1 MSPVSEFLKDHDIQE
16 VYENELTIEF
26 THDNV
31 SCQSNCDGVADAD
44 YVHGMQEGLPNSS
57 SLFLS
62 NDSL

>member
-44 YVHGMQEGLPNSS
+44 YALGMQEG
-57 SLFLS
+57 FIK
-62 NDSL
+62 